1 MKSKYGKR
9 FRQHL
14 YTVFFRFTFP
24 FAGCRVYND
33 KATHVPKTTPGIE
46 QIQCWINQSTRIEV
60 LKVRTSARN
69 IRWRTLHEP
78 VHWHILTTKS
88 NSHRISCISTSWPGC
103 MVHIMFLNMYR
114 PEWYLRQTEH
124 FAFVIREIR
133 LWTIF
138 KKLNFMVSKYRVFK
152 NFSRTNIRTIFYSMA
167 RLCCFH
173 WNKLNVSH
181 KLEYVS

>member
-1 MKSKYGKR
+1 MKSKHGKR

-114 PEWYLRQTEH
+114 PEWYLRQTEQ
-124 FAFVIREIR
+124 FALWFVKFDYERFLKSWILWYRSIACLRIFRVRTYERSFIQWLDYVVSIEI
-133 LWTIF
+133 
-138 KKLNFMVSKYRVFK
+138 N
-152 NFSRTNIRTIFYSMA
+152 
-167 RLCCFH
+167 
-173 WNKLNVSH
+173 
-181 KLEYVS
+181 

>member
-1 MKSKYGKR
+1 MKSKHGKR

-14 YTVFFRFTFP
+14 YTVFFRFTLL

-33 KATHVPKTTPGIE
+33 KATHVPKTSPGIE

-114 PEWYLRQTEH
+114 LEWYSRQAEQ
-124 FAFVIREIR
+124 FALWFAKFDYERFLKNWFLWYRSIACLGIFRVPAYERSFIQWLDYVVSIEI
-133 LWTIF
+133 
-138 KKLNFMVSKYRVFK
+138 N
-152 NFSRTNIRTIFYSMA
+152 
-167 RLCCFH
+167 
-173 WNKLNVSH
+173 
-181 KLEYVS
+181 